1 MNFGKYLLG
10 GLVCGHNHIHASS
23 KSAFSLAWFLLHS
36 KKALKKN
43 FVFFSLTFV
52 LAALLF
58 VAERGLSLVVA

>member
-1 MNFGKYLLG
+1 MAIITYTPLPSRLFPLLG
-10 GLVCGHNHIHASS
+10 SCCTPR
-23 KSAFSLAWFLLHS
+23 KP
-36 KKALKKN
+36 LKKN